1 MVETIA
7 PENDELAKSN
17 SVSGANEQKRIGS
30 VCLANCL
37 GNFDQ
42 HLMPVAGDASATD

>member
-7 PENDELAKSN
+7 PENDEFAKSKTI
-17 SVSGANEQKRIGS
+17 SGANEQKRIAS
-30 VCLANCL
+30 VCLANCV
-37 GNFDQ
+37 GNFRQ